1 MGEAP
6 YLDAGPR
13 APVALSRIRSPDVKP
28 LLGIGLKVLSALV
41 FTAMSAI
48 LKIVSVRYPTGELVF
63 FRSAFAIVPLLI
75 WLGWRGDLVD
85 SIRTHNIGGHLMR
98 GIMGSCAMFSGFFAL
113 SFLPLHDA
121 IAIGYAAPLMVVVL
135 AALVLKETVRAYRW
149 AAVVVGF
156 AGVLIML
163 SPHLGVGLA
172 PGIMPAGA
180 AVGALFALFG
190 AFCSAGAAI
199 QVRRLTSSEKT
210 GAIVLYFS
218 LLTTLLGLSTVV
230 LGWRMPAGLD
240 AVLLVSIGILGG
252 IGQILM
258 TQSYRYADTSIIAP
272 FEYTTMIWAFLIG
285 WFAFGD
291 LPTLT
296 VSIGA
301 VIVAAAGM
309 FVIWRER
316 QVGVVHKKVEASV
329 PHGPVRR

>member
-1 MGEAP
+1 M
-6 YLDAGPR
+6 
-13 APVALSRIRSPDVKP
+13 KP
-28 LLGIGLKVLSALV
+28 LLGILLKVLSALA
-41 FTAMSAI
+41 FTIMAASLKLVSA
-48 LKIVSVRYPTGELVF
+48 RYPTGELVF

-75 WLGWRGDLVD
+75 WRGWRGDLVD
-85 SIRTHNIGGHLMR
+85 SIRTHHIGGHLMR
-98 GIMGSCAMFSGFFAL
+98 GIMGSCAMFSGFIAL
-113 SFLPLHDA
+113 SYLPLHDA
-121 IAIGYAAPLMVVVL
+121 IAIGYAAPLIVVVL
-135 AALVLKETVRAYRW
+135 AAVLLKETVRAYRW

-163 SPHLGVGLA
+163 SPHLGVGLAPGISPHPGVGFA

-272 FEYTTMIWAFLIG
+272 YEYTTMIWAFLIG
-285 WFAFGD
+285 WFAFGQA
-291 LPTLT
+291 PQQA
-296 VSIGA
+296 VVAGA
-301 VIVAAAGM
+301 MIVAAAGL
-309 FVIWRER
+309 FVLWREHHLGLVR
-316 QVGVVHKKVEASV
+316 KDREATSPQRVVGN
-329 PHGPVRR
+329 